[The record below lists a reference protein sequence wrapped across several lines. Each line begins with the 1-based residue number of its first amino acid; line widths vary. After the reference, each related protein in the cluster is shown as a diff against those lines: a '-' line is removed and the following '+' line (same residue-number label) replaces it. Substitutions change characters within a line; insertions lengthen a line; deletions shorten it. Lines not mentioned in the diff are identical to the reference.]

1 MKPDEH
7 LLLLYSSAS
16 TPQLAS
22 NFQFLSS
29 CFTWFLFF
37 PPSEY
42 IWANCLLLIEAF
54 TAFSVLL
61 LLLLRVEKNA

>member
-1 MKPDEH
+1 MNIFFYYTPLH
-7 LLLLYSSAS
+7 PPLSLPHTFSSFPPVS
-16 TPQLAS
+16 LGS
-22 NFQFLSS
+22 
-29 CFTWFLFF
+29 FF

-61 LLLLRVEKNA
+61 LLLRVEKNA